1 MEYTN
6 KGKMKGNDK
15 HKSVPTRDEWM
26 VVTGKIKWTD
36 LPYVTY
42 LCHEQQKFIKTKK
55 TKITYSN
62 ILKSRKYERK
72 KKSYTY
78 FR

>member
-26 VVTGKIKWTD
+26 VLTGKIKWTA

-42 LCHEQQKFIKTKK
+42 LCHEQKKCVKTKK
-55 TKITYSN
+55 TKITYPN
-62 ILKSRKYERK
+62 ILRPVNMKE

>member
-42 LCHEQQKFIKTKK
+42 LCHEQKCFYKNKEDKNHI
-55 TKITYSN
+55 
-62 ILKSRKYERK
+62 
-72 KKSYTY
+72 
-78 FR
+78 F

>member
-1 MEYTN
+1 
-6 KGKMKGNDK
+6 MKGNDK

-42 LCHEQQKFIKTKK
+42 LCHEQKFFYKNKEDKNHI
-55 TKITYSN
+55 
-62 ILKSRKYERK
+62 
-72 KKSYTY
+72 
-78 FR
+78 F